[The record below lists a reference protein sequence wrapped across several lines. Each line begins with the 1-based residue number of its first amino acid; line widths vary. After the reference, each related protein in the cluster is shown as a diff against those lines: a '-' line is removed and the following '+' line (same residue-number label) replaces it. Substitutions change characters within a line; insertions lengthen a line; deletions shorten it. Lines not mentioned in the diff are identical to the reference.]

1 MAKILSLGAVVDNTA
16 VAAQTAVSTVTTPHA
31 RGHTA
36 IAEILFT
43 GMTGSPVVKIQ
54 TSPDNSTWTDVL
66 TTSGITRTVFSANVT
81 LDKYARLNVTT
92 GGSAGKVDANLI
104 A

>member
-1 MAKILSLGAVVDNTA
+1 MSKTLSLGAVVDGTA
-16 VAAQTAVSTVTTPHA
+16 VAAQTGVSTVTTPHA

-36 IAEILFT
+36 IAEIIFT

-66 TTSGITRTVFSANVT
+66 TTSGVTRTVFTANVT
-81 LDKYARLNVTT
+81 LDNYARLNVTT

>member
-1 MAKILSLGAVVDNTA
+1 MPKILSLGSAVSATA
-16 VAAQTAVSTVTTPHA
+16 VAAQTAVSTTTTPNA
-31 RGHTA
+31 RGHSV

-43 GMTGSPVVKIQ
+43 GVTGSPVVKIQ

-66 TTSGITRTVFSANVT
+66 TTSGITRTKFTANVT

-92 GGSAGKVDANLI
+92 GGSAGTVDANLI
-104 A
+104 G